1 MHSDERP
8 DETTHRRALAE
19 HVRDN
24 PEGFLI
30 QFESALDDLAVVRAT
45 LDATNPADDGSAA
58 GQDTP
63 ARASVDSLG
72 QCSTVELVAGLERH
86 RSITWLVAAL
96 RKMYYEEGALRE
108 PNRLMNAHPEL
119 VAQLTG
125 QDRALAH
132 RIRSA
137 VELWDNHAGLVPQR
151 CSGAAV
157 RGERDRVM
165 YCAHSTP
172 AFHSNGYSTRT
183 HGLAVGSVAAG
194 TDLHVVSRI
203 GYPWDT
209 PRSTRPLPPQQRH
222 TVEIDG
228 VTWIHHPGPALGS
241 TGAREYILAAADAF
255 VREARNVRPTMIHAA
270 SNFMTGLPALI
281 AARRLGVPFVYEV
294 RGLWEITEAS
304 VNPGW
309 ETSDRFS
316 WQRDMESFVT
326 AQADRV
332 LAITPEAAAELVHRG
347 AARNRIDLLP
357 NGVDSDTFLPLPFD
371 ADLASRLK
379 LPTDR
384 PIIGFAGSF
393 VAYEGLELLLEAA
406 EELVR
411 RDADFHIVLAGGG
424 GVEQSLVE
432 SAAARGLGDHVTF
445 AGRLD
450 MDDVP
455 RLLGCLDAV
464 CCPRLSLPV
473 TEMVSPLKPLEAF
486 AAGKP
491 VVMSDVSPHR
501 MLAGVERA
509 SGPLSVGTRGV
520 LHRPDDA
527 QSLADALQ
535 HLLAD
540 RDRRLAMGRRAR
552 RWVREHRRWLRLG
565 AGVRDTYREAQ
576 RYYEASCEDGVAL
589 RDLSVAVIADE
600 FTTRALQPSVAVTVL
615 ERATASEQI
624 VTDPPDIVFIESAWN
639 GNGGTWHRGV
649 GHYSD
654 SEDADLAAVIA
665 TCNEH
670 GVPTVFWNK
679 EDPVHFQRFRSA
691 ALRCDHVFTTDADL
705 ISRYVEDARAQ
716 PGSKVQSVS
725 SMTFFAQP
733 AIHNPLAGSAASDPT
748 FAYAGTYY
756 GARYPER
763 SAQLARLLEAA
774 SHHGLTIYDRQLAVA
789 DSPYHFPAALRDHV
803 RGAIPYQD
811 VVASYASHI
820 GHLNANS
827 VSGSPT
833 MFSRRVVEVAS
844 SGGVV
849 LSTSSRAVDETFN
862 GCIPATNDASEW
874 NALMKLWRQDP
885 DARRAEAWLQMR
897 TVQRSHTADT
907 ALIILARTAGLPV
920 RGLDRPSWGT
930 RVDLQ
935 DTKAVDRV
943 LRQSWRPDVVQA
955 VADPSEDDDDTVRQS
970 AERLSEAGID
980 VVWGETVGRP
990 GASSTSCQWWGTM
1003 PPHPTRTWAEDALA
1017 SLAWGAWDCIRTIEP
1032 PQDQAFGFLVE
1043 ADPAPATV
1051 DDGCGV
1057 LRRSTPSPDV
1067 LMDRTDPPRS
1077 ATSCVTLVMPAGK
1090 SDSATSALE
1099 PEAKAALPARVL
1111 IAGHDLKFIR
1121 SWRRHLESAG
1131 VEVLVDQWSSHT
1143 DHDETT
1149 SRQLLARV
1157 DTVVCEWGLGNA
1169 VWYSHNVQPGQR
1181 LVVRV
1186 HAQELRGPHL
1196 RRIRHTAVD
1205 VFVFVGRLALET
1217 AVRSHGVPRDRC
1229 VVIPNAVECGRSV
1242 SSKSPAAERTL
1253 GLVGMVPRSKR
1264 PDIALDVLELVLQ
1277 DAPDFVLRIKG
1288 KRAVEYP
1295 WMRQR
1300 AEENEYFERLEARA
1314 EDINRAAGRPA
1325 VVFDPYGDDVE
1336 EWFQDVGF
1344 VLSVSDHESFHLS
1357 LPDGAA
1363 NGAVPLALAWPGA
1376 EFIYPDEWLR
1386 DDARDVADDILRLC
1400 HDPEEKS
1407 RRTASAQQFV
1417 QSSMSSERVHEQLDA
1432 LLREGGAGRRSST
1445 AAPLSRARPAGD
1457 RANFGDVEESLR
1469 VSRDSMRTAALATAE
1484 RLATVSAQLQG
1495 QQAREAEM
1503 RKKIWW
1509 LESQWSAQRQRD
1521 TEHRATRDAMQKK
1534 IWWLESELRK
1544 SRARERPQRRL
1555 PSRLRG
1561 LGRRLTSFTHRSQ
1574 N

>member
-1 MHSDERP
+1 MHSDEQP
-8 DETTHRRALAE
+8 DETVRRRALAD
-19 HVRDN
+19 HVREN
-24 PEGFLI
+24 PEGFLT
-30 QFESALDDLAVVRAT
+30 QLESALGDLAVVQAT
-45 LDATNPADDGSAA
+45 LDATKPTDVESAA
-58 GQDTP
+58 GQGTP
-63 ARASVDSLG
+63 PRTSVDSLG
-72 QCSTVELVAGLERH
+72 ECSTAELVAGLERH
-86 RSITWLVAAL
+86 RSMEWLVAAL

-108 PNRLMNAHPEL
+108 PDRLMNAHPEL
-119 VAQLTG
+119 VAQLRG

-137 VELWDNHAGLVPQR
+137 MELWDNHAELVPQR
-151 CSGAAV
+151 CSGTAV
-157 RGERDRVM
+157 RGEQGRVM

-209 PRSTRPLPPQQRH
+209 PHSTRPLPPQQRH
-222 TVEIDG
+222 SVEIDG
-228 VTWIHHPGPALGS
+228 VPWIHHPGPALGS

-255 VREARNVRPTMIHAA
+255 VREARNVRPAVIHAA
-270 SNFMTGLPALI
+270 SNFMTGLSALI

-309 ETSDRFS
+309 ETSDRFC

-332 LAITPEAAAELVHRG
+332 LAITPEATAELVHRG

-424 GVEQSLVE
+424 GVEQSLVK
-432 SAAARGLGDHVTF
+432 SVATRALGDRVTF

-450 MDDVP
+450 MGDVP
-455 RLLGCLDAV
+455 RLLGCLDIV

-501 MLAGVERA
+501 KLAGVEGE
-509 SGPLSVGTRGV
+509 SGPLRMGTRGV
-520 LHRPDDA
+520 LHKPGDA

-540 RDRRLAMGRRAR
+540 RDRRAAMGRRAR
-552 RWVREHRRWLRLG
+552 RWVREHRRWSRLG
-565 AGVRDTYREAQ
+565 TSVRDTYREAQ
-576 RYYEASCEDGVAL
+576 RYYEAACVDGVTL
-589 RDLSVAVIADE
+589 RELSVAVIADE
-600 FTTRALQPSVAVTVL
+600 FTTRALEPSVAVTVL
-615 ERATASEQI
+615 ERATASAQI
-624 VTDPPDIVFIESAWN
+624 ITDPPDIVFIESAWN

-649 GHYSD
+649 GRYSD
-654 SEDADLAAVIA
+654 SEDADLAAVIS
-665 TCNEH
+665 TCNER
-670 GVPTVFWNK
+670 GIPTVFWNK

-705 ISRYVEDARAQ
+705 ISRYAEAAREQ
-716 PGSKVQSVS
+716 PGSKVQTVS
-725 SMTFFAQP
+725 SMPFFAQP
-733 AIHNPLAGSAASDPT
+733 AIHNPLAGSATPNPT

-789 DSPYHFPAALRDHV
+789 DSPYRFPAGLRDHV

-811 VVASYASHI
+811 VVASYASHT

-827 VSGSPT
+827 VSDSPT

-862 GCIPATNDASEW
+862 GCIPATNDANKW
-874 NALMKLWRQDP
+874 NALMNLWRQDP
-885 DARRAEAWLQMR
+885 GARRAEAWLQMR

-907 ALIILARTAGLPV
+907 ALIILSRTAGLPV

-930 RVDLQ
+930 SVDLR
-935 DTKAVDRV
+935 DIEAVDRV
-943 LRQSWRPDVVQA
+943 LRQSWRPAVVQA
-955 VADPSEDDDDTVRQS
+955 IADRPVDADDTVRQS
-970 AERLSEAGID
+970 AQRLAKGGID
-980 VVWGETVGRP
+980 VLWGESSGHP

-1003 PPHPTRTWAEDALA
+1003 PPHPSRTWAEDALA
-1017 SLAWGAWDCIRTIEP
+1017 SLTWGAWDSIRTIEP
-1032 PQDQAFGFLVE
+1032 PKGQTFGFLVE
-1043 ADPAPATV
+1043 SVSATTTV

-1057 LRRSTPSPDV
+1057 LRRSTPSSEV
-1067 LMDRTDPPRS
+1067 SMDLTDQPRS
-1077 ATSCVTLVMPAGK
+1077 TTSCITLVMPSGRTETGAP
-1090 SDSATSALE
+1090 ATE
-1099 PEAKAALPARVL
+1099 PEPHASLPARVL
-1111 IAGHDLKFIR
+1111 IAGHDLRFVR

-1131 VEVLVDQWSSHT
+1131 VEVLIDQWTSHT

-1169 VWYSHNVQPGQR
+1169 VWYSRNVQPGQR

-1196 RRIRHTAVD
+1196 RRIKHSAVD

-1217 AVRSHGVPRDRC
+1217 AVRGHGVPRGRC
-1229 VVIPNAVECGRSV
+1229 VVIPNAVECEGSMA
-1242 SSKSPAAERTL
+1242 SKSPAAERTL
-1253 GLVGMVPRSKR
+1253 GMVGMVPRSKR
-1264 PDIALDVLELVLQ
+1264 PDVALDVLELVLKV
-1277 DAPDFVLRIKG
+1277 APDFVLRIKG
-1288 KRAVEYP
+1288 KRAIEYP

-1300 AEENEYFERLEARA
+1300 TEENEYFKRLESRA

-1325 VVFDPYGDDVE
+1325 VVFDPYSDDVGG
-1336 EWFQDVGF
+1336 WFQDVGF

-1376 EFIYPDEWLR
+1376 EFIYPDEWLH
-1386 DDARDVADDILRLC
+1386 DDTRGIADDILRLR
-1400 HDPEEKS
+1400 HDHEKRS
-1407 RRTASAQQFV
+1407 RRTASARQFV
-1417 QSSMSSERVHEQLDA
+1417 QSCMSSQKVHELLDG
-1432 LLREGGAGRRSST
+1432 LLCEGGAGRRSST
-1445 AAPLSRARPAGD
+1445 AAPLPTARPTGD
-1457 RANFGDVEESLR
+1457 RADFGDTEESLR
-1469 VSRDSMRTAALATAE
+1469 MSLDFMRTAALATAG
-1484 RLATVSAQLQG
+1484 RLAVVSARHQS
-1495 QQAREAEM
+1495 QQFREAEM

-1521 TEHRATRDAMQKK
+1521 ADHRATRDAMQKK

-1544 SRARERPQRRL
+1544 SRARGCPQRRL
-1555 PSRLRG
+1555 PYRLRG
-1561 LGRRLTSFTHRSQ
+1561 LGRRLASFTHRSQ
-1574 N
+1574 T